1 MTLNLTELRDEPL
14 GKHPDIA
21 FTCIFVC
28 RISGQDV
35 VAADHESISTFD
47 VDSLTDEALDA
58 RPAVHAFGRGCMLR
72 DKSMTVSD
80 EALDY
85 SPTVNAFGCA
95 RPCDGIG
102 DEVLDTPRQT
112 EQAAPSVFTCYGHSF
127 CGR

>member
-14 GKHPDIA
+14 GKHPSQA
-21 FTCIFVC
+21 AMVC
-28 RISGQDV
+28 AYCGIGYCV
-35 VAADHESISTFD
+35 CAADHESSSTFD
-47 VDSLTDEALDA
+47 VDSLN
-58 RPAVHAFGRGCMLR
+58 
-72 DKSMTVSD
+72 D

>member
-80 EALDY
+80 EALD
-85 SPTVNAFGCA
+85 PLPPVNAAVPCF
-95 RPCDGIG
+95 RPCYAPVD
-102 DEVLDTPRQT
+102 DASRDTQ
-112 EQAAPSVFTCYGHSF
+112 
-127 CGR
+127 GRRA